1 MSLNSLF
8 NHIESFFKKIVSP
21 YLVINLLYY
30 FAHICAKLLSSQ
42 TMRCLR
48 FFCCLIFLLSP
59 FGGYSLNSQTV
70 QDWLH
75 KLENTDSKQAILFY
89 EVCDT
94 IFKMDDINSAE
105 AVKRLQTESEKDNE
119 RVQAKLKVLEAIV
132 MSQHNGGKPF
142 EYYIRLM
149 EEALRTALT
158 LQDDILTADICY
170 WLAEMYWQPGKS
182 AQAMFYIVK
191 AIEMQEKLGPEKFP
205 KNSLAYKIGA
215 DVLYNT
221 GNYRQSV
228 EFGNKAATLQLQ
240 IPPGHICGN
249 YNTIALGYKE
259 LQQYDSALQ
268 IFNKALQL
276 AKNIN
281 SEVWISLINGNIGDV
296 YMLQKEYAKAK
307 PLLEYDYRWSMQN
320 NEKENA
326 ANSLQQVAKIYLIN
340 QQNDSALLLAKKAQL
355 LLETKG
361 ASSPAYSRNV
371 YQTLAMAYHAK
382 GVHDSAWKYQQLYLQ
397 NAESVTERKSDNRL
411 DIIQTKINY
420 EQSLSNIKSLLK
432 EKQAEQVKRNFLL
445 AGIIIVLFAAF
456 LLYQNQRLRFRF
468 KKEQLLQE
476 AAAAKQQLQ
485 SFTQNIIE
493 KNEMIEH
500 LQNQMLLQKQEGNSE
515 LLQQTILTDED
526 WERFQQMFEKVHPGF
541 FNQLK
546 KISPEITAAELR
558 LSALIKLNISNKQMA
573 AMQGIGA
580 DSIRKSKYRLR
591 QRLSITVE
599 DGLEEYIGSI

>member
-1 MSLNSLF
+1 
-8 NHIESFFKKIVSP
+8 
-21 YLVINLLYY
+21 
-30 FAHICAKLLSSQ
+30 
-42 TMRCLR
+42 MRCLR
-48 FFCCLIFLLSP
+48 FFCCLVFLLSP
-59 FGGYSLNSQTV
+59 FWGYPLNNQTI

-75 KLENTDSKQAILFY
+75 KLENSSSKQPILFF
-89 EVCDT
+89 EVYDT

-105 AVKRLQTESEKDNE
+105 AIKKLKTDSKKNNE

-132 MSQHNGGKPF
+132 MPQHNSDKPF
-142 EYYIRLM
+142 EYYIRLID
-149 EEALRTALT
+149 EALRTALT
-158 LQDDILTADICY
+158 LEDDILVADICY

-191 AIEMQEKLGPEKFP
+191 AIEMQEQLGPGKFP
-205 KNSLAYKIGA
+205 KNNLAYKIAA

-240 IPPGHICGN
+240 IPPNHICGN

-259 LQQYDSALQ
+259 LQVYDSALLMY
-268 IFNKALQL
+268 NKALQF
-276 AKNIN
+276 AKSIN
-281 SEVWISLINGNIGDV
+281 SKVWISLINGNIGDV
-296 YMLQKEYAKAK
+296 YMLQKEYTKAK
-307 PLLEYDYRWSMQN
+307 PLLEYDYLWSMQN

-340 QQNDSALLLAKKAQL
+340 QQKDSALLLAKKAQL

-361 ASSPAYSRNV
+361 ASSPVYSCNV

-420 EQSLSNIKSLLK
+420 EQSLNNINNLIK
-432 EKQAEQVKRNFLL
+432 EKHAEQIKRNFLL
-445 AGIIIVLFAAF
+445 AGIIIILLSAF
-456 LLYQNQRLRFRF
+456 LFYQNQRLRFRF
-468 KKEQLLQE
+468 KKTQLQQE

-485 SFTQNIIE
+485 SFTQSIIE
-493 KNEMIEH
+493 KNEMIEQ
-500 LQNQMLLQKQEGNSE
+500 LQNKILLEKQEGNTK

-546 KISPEITAAELR
+546 KINTEITAAELR
-558 LSALIKLNISNKQMA
+558 LAALIKLNISNKQMA
-573 AMQGIGA
+573 AMQGISA
-580 DSIRKSKYRLR
+580 DSIRKSKHRLR
-591 QRLSITVE
+591 QRLNITVE
-599 DGLEEYIGSI
+599 DGLEEFVSGV

>member
-1 MSLNSLF
+1 MS
-8 NHIESFFKKIVSP
+8 
-21 YLVINLLYY
+21 
-30 FAHICAKLLSSQ
+30 
-42 TMRCLR
+42 CLR
-48 FFCCLIFLLSP
+48 FFYCLAFLLSP
-59 FGGYSLNSQTV
+59 FGGYALNNQTI
-70 QDWLH
+70 QDRLN
-75 KLENTDSKQAILFY
+75 KLENSGRKQAILFY
-89 EVCDT
+89 EVYDA
-94 IFKMDDINSAE
+94 IFKMDATNSAE
-105 AVKRLQTESEKDNE
+105 AIKILKTDSEKNNG
-119 RVQAKLKVLEAIV
+119 RVQAKLKVLEAVI
-132 MSQHNGGKPF
+132 MIQHDAEKPF
-142 EYYIRLM
+142 EYYLRLM

-170 WLAEMYWQPGKS
+170 WMAEMYWQPGKS

-228 EFGNKAATLQLQ
+228 EFGNKAAALQLR
-240 IPPGHICGN
+240 IPTEHVCGN
-249 YNTIALGYKE
+249 YNTLALGYKE
-259 LQQYDSALQ
+259 LQQYDSALL
-268 IFNKALQL
+268 IFDKALQL

-281 SEVWISLINGNIGDV
+281 SEVWISLITGNMGDV

-326 ANSLQQVAKIYLIN
+326 ANSLQQVANICLIN
-340 QQNDSALLLAKKAQL
+340 HQNDSALLLAKEAQI
-355 LLETKG
+355 LLETKA
-361 ASSPAYSRNV
+361 ASGPVYSRNV

-382 GVHDSAWKYQQLYLQ
+382 GIHDSAWKYQQLYLQ
-397 NAESVTERKSDNRL
+397 NADSVTNRKSANRL

-445 AGIIIVLFAAF
+445 AGIIIILFAAF
-456 LLYQNQRLRFRF
+456 LLYQNQRLRFRL

-485 SFTQNIIE
+485 SFTQSIIE
-493 KNEMIEH
+493 KNEMIEQ
-500 LQNQMLLQKQEGNSE
+500 LQLQLEQHTHETTSE
-515 LLQQTILTDED
+515 LLRQTILTDED
-526 WERFQQMFEKVHPGF
+526 WNRFQQLFEKVHPGF

-546 KISPEITAAELR
+546 KINTEITAAELR
-558 LSALIKLNISNKQMA
+558 LAALIKLNISNKQIA
-573 AMQGIGA
+573 SIQGISA
-580 DSIRKSKYRLR
+580 DSIRKSKHRLR
-591 QRLSITVE
+591 QRLNITVE
-599 DGLEEYIGSI
+599 DGLEEFVAGV

>member
-1 MSLNSLF
+1 MF
-8 NHIESFFKKIVSP
+8 
-21 YLVINLLYY
+21 
-30 FAHICAKLLSSQ
+30 
-42 TMRCLR
+42 CLR
-48 FFCCLIFLLSP
+48 FFYCLVFLLFP
-59 FGGYSLNSQTV
+59 FSGYTLNNQIV

-75 KLENTDSKQAILFY
+75 KLENTGSKQAILFY
-89 EVCDT
+89 KVYDT
-94 IFKMDDINSAE
+94 IYKMDGTNSAE
-105 AVKRLQTESEKDNE
+105 AIKKLKTESEKDNE
-119 RVQAKLKVLEAIV
+119 RLQAKLKVLEAVII
-132 MSQHNGGKPF
+132 SQHNAGKPF
-142 EYYIRLM
+142 EYYIRLL
-149 EEALRTALT
+149 EDALRTALT

-205 KNSLAYKIGA
+205 KNGLAYKIGA

-259 LQQYDSALQ
+259 LQQYDSALLL
-268 IFNKALQL
+268 FNKALLL

-281 SEVWISLINGNIGDV
+281 SEVWISLITGNIGDV

-326 ANSLQQVAKIYLIN
+326 ANSMQQVAKIYLIN
-340 QQNDSALLLAKKAQL
+340 RQNDSALFVAKEAQI

-382 GVHDSAWKYQQLYLQ
+382 GIHDSAWKYQELYLQ
-397 NAESVTERKSDNRL
+397 NADLVTEKKSANRL
-411 DIIQTKINY
+411 DIIQTKISY

-432 EKQAEQVKRNFLL
+432 EKQAEQLKRNFLL
-445 AGIIIVLFAAF
+445 AGIIIVLFTAF
-456 LLYQNQRLRFRF
+456 LVYQNQRLRFRL

-476 AAAAKQQLQ
+476 TAAAKQQLQ
-485 SFTQNIIE
+485 SFTQSIIE
-493 KNEMIEH
+493 KNEMIEQ
-500 LQNQMLLQKQEGNSE
+500 LQNQMLLQKQEGNTE

-541 FNQLK
+541 FTQLK
-546 KISPEITAAELR
+546 KVNGEITAAELR
-558 LSALIKLNISNKQMA
+558 LAALIKLNISNKQMA
-573 AMQGIGA
+573 AMQGISA
-580 DSIRKSKYRLR
+580 DSIRKSKHRLR
-591 QRLSITVE
+591 QRLNITVE
-599 DGLEEYIGSI
+599 DGLEEFVIKV